1 MLKATIDSDKIKRWI
16 KVLTTIDAM
25 VDEACFYISNSEF
38 IFRDLDN
45 TRINMINVTFQRE
58 YFDVYEYS
66 GDSPTFVCVQSDK
79 LLKYSK
85 ALSKADELTI
95 EVAEGKFIISS
106 SKPYMKKFILPAY
119 YDEERELPRV
129 PDIDYSVYVRLVTP
143 TLRDILKESK
153 DVSETITL
161 YALNNEIQFIS
172 KSEEGFQ
179 SIHKLKYPD
188 NVELLD
194 ISVDNESTSVYT
206 VKPIYDIV
214 KEITTISGVVTLQF
228 SSEYPL
234 TLKFDMLEY
243 ETYQFITA
251 PRSEE

>member
-1 MLKATIDSDKIKRWI
+1 MLKASIDSDKIKRWI
-16 KVLTTIDAM
+16 KILTTLDAM
-25 VDEACFYISNSEF
+25 VDEACFYISSSEF
-38 IFRDLDN
+38 VFRDLDN
-45 TRINMINVTFQRE
+45 TRINMINASFQRD
-58 YFDVYEYS
+58 YFDTYEYS
-66 GDSPTFVCVQSDK
+66 GDSPIFVCVQSDK

-85 ALSKADELTI
+85 ALSKSDELTI
-95 EVAEGKFIISS
+95 EVVEGRFIISA
-106 SKPYMKKFILPAY
+106 SKPYMKRFILPAY

-129 PDIDYSVYVRLVTP
+129 PEIDYSVYVRLTTP
-143 TLRDILKESK
+143 TLRDVLKESK

-161 YALNNEIQFIS
+161 YASDNEIQFIS

-194 ISVDNESTSVYT
+194 ITVKNEATSVYT
-206 VKPIYDIV
+206 VKPIHDIV
-214 KEITTISGVVTLQF
+214 KEITTISGVVALQF

-234 TLKFDMLEY
+234 SLKFDMLEY